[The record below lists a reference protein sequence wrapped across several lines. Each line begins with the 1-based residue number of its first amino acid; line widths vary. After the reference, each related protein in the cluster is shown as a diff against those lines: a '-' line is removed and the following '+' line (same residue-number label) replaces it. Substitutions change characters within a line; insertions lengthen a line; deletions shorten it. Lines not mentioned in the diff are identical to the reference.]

1 MIINK
6 VCDTVWIG
14 VRHRMGRIRGFAW
27 AESCGMTPET
37 TTETASDSSTTK
49 KRRWPL
55 IGALGAVGVGALGF
69 FTSCSSMSKATLQAE
84 LAALPKNV
92 QMGAV
97 ERLPMTVDLG
107 DGPEEL
113 ELVYYKAGTPNPDS
127 LPVVLIHG
135 TPSTLYSWSE
145 VIHGKSPEADDD
157 RPEWQGLAETHEV
170 YAIEVIGH
178 GIAPGSAQPYSFE
191 KCARYIGA
199 ALEALELDAVFMVG
213 TSYGGEFV
221 WRAALNEPER
231 IQGIVLLDSSGI
243 ERREEDW
250 LSEEEVMRD
259 FWLADYGYLL
269 NSKDRI
275 NAALEPHFENGAVPL
290 NRVDEFHLVCENKE
304 NWKAMIDLVRDEQG
318 KRAAEL
324 AELEARALLVWG
336 ADDLAYPADYYAT
349 RFDALI
355 PDSEVYVLDGIG
367 HYPHDDRTKEVL
379 AEMRRFFTR

>member
-1 MIINK
+1 MVGSTICE
-6 VCDTVWIG
+6 VALRC
-14 VRHRMGRIRGFAW
+14 GRIRLLAQ
-27 AESCGMTPET
+27 AEALGMSPET
-37 TTETASDSSTTK
+37 MIKPTPDAPDTVTK

-55 IGALGAVGVGALGF
+55 IGALGAISVGALGL
-69 FTSCSSMSKATLQAE
+69 FTSCASMSKETLQEE
-84 LAALPKNV
+84 LAALPKNQ

-97 ERLPMTVDLG
+97 ERMPMTVDLG
-107 DGPEEL
+107 DGPQEL
-113 ELVYYKAGTPNPDS
+113 ELVYYKTGTPNPDS

-145 VIHGKSPEADDD
+145 MIHGKSPLANDD

-170 YAIEVIGH
+170 YALEVIGH

-191 KCARYIGA
+191 KCALYIGA
-199 ALEALELDAVFMVG
+199 ALEALDLDAVFMVG

-231 IQGIVLLDSSGI
+231 IKGIVLLDSSGI
-243 ERREEDW
+243 ERRDEDW

-259 FWLADYGYLL
+259 FWLADFGYLL

-275 NAALEPHFENGAVPL
+275 NSALEPHFEGAVPL

-304 NWKAMIDLVRDEQG
+304 NWKAMIDLVRDEKG
-318 KRAAEL
+318 LGADEL
-324 AELEARALLVWG
+324 SELRARALLVWG
-336 ADDLAYPADYYAT
+336 GADLAYPADYYAT

-355 PDSEVYVLDGIG
+355 PNSEVFVLDGIG
-367 HYPHDDRTKEVL
+367 HYPHDDRTNEVL
-379 AEMRRFFTR
+379 GEMRRFFQL